1 MCVSKGWRL
10 PVMLCI
16 CVCERENVSDR
27 EDTGRENRRE
37 RERERE
43 REKERE
49 RDKERERGRENFC
62 VHLVPS
68 FVCAIATAVLTDHTI
83 SVRKR
88 ASHTS
93 HPVLPVQILYRT
105 ILYSD

>member
-16 CVCERENVSDR
+16 CVCERENVSER

-37 RERERE
+37 RERERQ
-43 REKERE
+43 RERE